1 MVEILLSKAR
11 LLEILLVAVVQRAAM
26 VVKLAPR
33 LNLVVVVVVLGHIL
47 MALLH
52 HLQEAVRYLGRQEA
66 EAAGQRHQPQV
77 LPGARGVAMSLA
89 AVEPLVQVA
98 LARAMAVMGHP
109 VILAV
114 VTVVA
119 AEDITEPVEMVAS
132 QEAGGVPGAGGG
144 GGGGGNTGGA
154 GGNGARGEV
163 RIWAW

>member
-1 MVEILLSKAR
+1 
-11 LLEILLVAVVQRAAM
+11 M
-26 VVKLAPR
+26 VVR
-33 LNLVVVVVVLGHIL
+33 LDTVLNTEGAAAAAVHIH
-47 MALLH
+47 MAQLH
-52 HLQEAVRYLGRQEA
+52 HLQEAVRYLVRQEA

-119 AEDITEPVEMVAS
+119 AEDITEPVETVGFLA
-132 QEAGGVPGAGGG
+132 QGAAAECLLVKIL
-144 GGGGGNTGGA
+144 N
-154 GGNGARGEV
+154 
-163 RIWAW
+163 